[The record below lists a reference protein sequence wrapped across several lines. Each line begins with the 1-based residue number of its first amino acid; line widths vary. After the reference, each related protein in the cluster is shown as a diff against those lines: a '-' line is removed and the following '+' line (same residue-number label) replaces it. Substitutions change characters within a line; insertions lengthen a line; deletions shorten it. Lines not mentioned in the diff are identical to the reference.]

1 MSRLISLM
9 FLVLIV
15 LKTIMFV
22 NSYIDNFS
30 KKIGDYL
37 FIQYTVGLTIDMIV
51 SIFIIIL
58 VNWVAF
64 GSVSLWINKKTYSD
78 NILNKSNSKFRIS
91 RILSIFC
98 IFISL
103 LYFILPI
110 LNYIESNELV
120 FNRQIASNFIPIVF
134 LMMSLTILLF
144 NWLYFRKISLWIHN
158 PILKIKDDKTQ

>member
-1 MSRLISLM
+1 MSRLIPLM
-9 FLVLIV
+9 LLVLIV

-37 FIQYTVGLTIDMIV
+37 FIQYILGLTIDIIV
-51 SIFIIIL
+51 SIFIITLI
-58 VNWVAF
+58 NWVTF
-64 GSVSLWINKKTYSD
+64 GSVYLWINKKTYSD
-78 NILNKSNSKFRIS
+78 NILNKSNFKFRIS

-98 IFISL
+98 IFMSL
-103 LYFILPI
+103 LYFILLI
-110 LNYIESNELV
+110 LHYIESNELV
-120 FNRQIASNFIPIVF
+120 LNRQIAPNFTLIIF